1 MIKSFL
7 LGAALIAAIG
17 ILGALAWTYEAHGS
31 YGLHV
36 IWRRGGSIWNVVS
49 RDDPRLT
56 AAARLALHG
65 AVATPGELIWVERA
79 PGFESGDLPLLVD
92 GKETD
97 RLLLARIDPKRWR
110 VTAHS
115 APAGDRDLASWMQ
128 TLGAA
133 LVVNGSYYGE
143 KGEPDTPFRSGG
155 VDLGPTSYKGAHGA
169 FVAKLGEARI
179 VDLADMDWRKA
190 LDGARDAFVSYPLL
204 LDRNGQSRASPS
216 QWLANRSFIAQ
227 DHAGRVVIGTSVDAV
242 LTLTNLA
249 TVLRTPQLD
258 LALAL
263 NLDGGPVACQAIDVD
278 KFQRRTCGKMEI
290 QADATQVRLL
300 QPVFSGGDWALP
312 VVLAVTPN

>member
-1 MIKSFL
+1 MIKSIL
-7 LGAALIAAIG
+7 LAVLLTAAIG
-17 ILGALAWTYEAHGS
+17 ILAALAWTYAVHGS

-36 IWRRGGSIWNVVS
+36 IWRRGGSLWTVVS

-56 AAARLALHG
+56 PAARLALHG
-65 AVATPGELIWVERA
+65 AIATPGELTWVERA
-79 PGFESGDLPLLVD
+79 PGFESGELPLLVD
-92 GKETD
+92 GKQAD
-97 RLLLARIDPKRWR
+97 RLLLARLDPKRWR

-115 APAGDRDLASWMQ
+115 APAGDRDLAGWMQ

-143 KGEPDTPFRSGG
+143 KGEPDTPFRSAG
-155 VDLGPTSYKGAHGA
+155 VDLGPTVYDGSHGA

-179 VDLADMDWRKA
+179 VDLAGMDWRKA
-190 LDGARDAFVSYPLL
+190 FDGASDAFVSYPLL

-227 DHAGRVVIGTSVDAV
+227 DHAGRIVIGTSVDAV

-249 TVLRTPQLD
+249 TVLGAPQLD

-263 NLDGGPVACQAIDVD
+263 NLDGGPVACQAINVD
-278 KFQRRTCGKMEI
+278 KFQRRTCGQMEI

-300 QPVFSGGDWALP
+300 QPVFSGWDWALP
-312 VVLAVTPN
+312 VALAVTPN